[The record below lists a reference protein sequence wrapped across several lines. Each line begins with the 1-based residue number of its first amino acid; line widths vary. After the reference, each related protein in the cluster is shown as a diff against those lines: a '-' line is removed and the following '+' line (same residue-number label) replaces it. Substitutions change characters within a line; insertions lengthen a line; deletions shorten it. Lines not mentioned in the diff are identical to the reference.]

1 MIVAHNSTT
10 MVRERI
16 LGDLDRMR
24 RILDDLDGEHVS
36 ADEAPGD
43 DKFELLREFD
53 VNDFA
58 GESRLKTFAPPTSI
72 VAKCP
77 VSLTGVRHSSSILPL
92 IQGLGFILEI
102 RLHYRGA

>member
-1 MIVAHNSTT
+1 MIAARNSTT

-36 ADEAPGD
+36 ADEDGDGD
-43 DKFELLREFD
+43 DKFET
-53 VNDFA
+53 NDFA

-77 VSLTGVRHSSSILPL
+77 VSLAGVRHSSSILPL

>member
-36 ADEAPGD
+36 ADQAPSD
-43 DKFELLREFD
+43 DKFET
-53 VNDFA
+53 NDFA
-58 GESRLKTFAPPTSI
+58 GESRLKTFAPPTPI